1 MKFEIE
7 EFKKILNIVEELLVL
22 INNKTPN
29 ITEFL
34 TLYGFVNLVYNCYD
48 NHKEEFDLELT
59 YTTKSVYIESVK
71 TLTRYKFF
79 N

>member
-1 MKFEIE
+1 MYNKNIGGIKMKFEIE

-34 TLYGFVNLVYNCYD
+34 TLYGFVNLVDNCYD
-48 NHKEEFDLELT
+48 NH
-59 YTTKSVYIESVK
+59 
-71 TLTRYKFF
+71 
-79 N
+79 

>member
-7 EFKKILNIVEELLVL
+7 EFKKILNIVEDVLVL

-29 ITEFL
+29 INEFL
-34 TLYGFVNLVYNCYD
+34 TLYGFVNLVDNCYG

-59 YTTKSVYIESVK
+59 YTIKSVYIESVK